1 MISKAQ
7 RIVDNLTD
15 LGRETLAEDLSKRI
29 LECKSGTI
37 LREQD
42 PCLMQFED
50 VKGHI
55 ELIRGAWAVT
65 PWNIQLKLA
74 EANSLHHMMVVNG
87 LVKKHAEKEKPLEDW
102 PEDASQELQAAIEQ
116 LVPILK
122 EKDKSSV
129 GTHTF
134 HGDRV
139 SFAHTFNIMMQPVL
153 QAAKSSGQPSLL
165 QDDFAL
171 DIGDVLPEP
180 AAEGRTSAE
189 NRVSKELKGAFEAC
203 VLQVSATIEGFS
215 R

>member
-15 LGRETLAEDLSKRI
+15 LGRETMAEDLSKRI

-122 EKDKSSV
+122 EQV
-129 GTHTF
+129 QCGNPHVPRRPCF
-134 HGDRV
+134 LCPH
-139 SFAHTFNIMMQPVL
+139 L
-153 QAAKSSGQPSLL
+153 QHHDAAR
-165 QDDFAL
+165 
-171 DIGDVLPEP
+171 
-180 AAEGRTSAE
+180 AAGR
-189 NRVSKELKGAFEAC
+189 KELRPA
-203 VLQVSATIEGFS
+203 
-215 R
+215 